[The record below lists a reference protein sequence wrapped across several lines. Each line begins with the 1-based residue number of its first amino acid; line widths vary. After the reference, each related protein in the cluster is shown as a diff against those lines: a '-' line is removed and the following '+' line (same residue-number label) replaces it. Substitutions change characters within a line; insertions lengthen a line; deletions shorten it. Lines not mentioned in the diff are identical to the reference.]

1 LDIPAFTSLYFY
13 IPIFYFNTKRTQKK
27 TQYANMHIVL
37 TALHGNLEIP
47 AKKKQLRSANS
58 AGFFSYLTS
67 YLQAL
72 RSR

>member
-1 LDIPAFTSLYFY
+1 MIL
-13 IPIFYFNTKRTQKK
+13 TQKELKK

>member
-1 LDIPAFTSLYFY
+1 LLYISISLYL
-13 IPIFYFNTKRTQKK
+13 ILTQKELKK